1 MTKSL
6 STDDLHSLE
15 IVPVSGSNRR
25 KAGKKAKRKGSTF
38 ERTLCKSFS
47 NFWGSKFFRTPMSG
61 GSQLKHD
68 YNLAGDIST
77 PDESFPYHV
86 EAKNQQALKGFYTI
100 FTSSKCPVWKWW
112 TQCTTECPRG
122 KVPLLV
128 FTKNYMPPFVCVPY
142 LYGSLLEGVSTDLGK
157 DDIHN
162 MSSEFIRVR
171 GCVLMTLR
179 RFLTFNK
186 DIHLRC
192 SKEYLEWGNKY
203 DVKTNLSSSSVETVL
218 RKTSK

>member
-1 MTKSL
+1 
-6 STDDLHSLE
+6 
-15 IVPVSGSNRR
+15 
-25 KAGKKAKRKGSTF
+25 
-38 ERTLCKSFS
+38 
-47 NFWGSKFFRTPMSG
+47 MSG

-77 PDESFPYHV
+77 PDEAFPYHV

-112 TQCTTECPRG
+112 NQCTTECPRD

-171 GCVLMTLR
+171 GCVLMTLK

-218 RKTSK
+218 RKTAK